1 MSDELVRFEL
11 GEGSAGVYVEVAE
24 DDSGVERVRRRG
36 GAPPQAVDGF
46 EHGLDQIRDVAART
60 LRRIT
65 SMPAA
70 PSTVEL
76 EFGVKFSVEAGAVI
90 ARTGVEGHLK
100 VKVVWENAAPDRR
113 ANQGEDEDEDEETT
127 DTPQATDATGDT
139 AHATAAAGAAAG
151 A

>member
-11 GEGSAGVYVEVAE
+11 GEGSAGVYVELAE
-24 DDSGVERVRRRG
+24 DDSGVERVRRRS
-36 GAPPQAVDGF
+36 GARSDAVDGF
-46 EHGLDQIRDVAART
+46 ENGLDQIRDVAART

-70 PSTVEL
+70 PSMVEL

-100 VKVVWENAAPDRR
+100 VKVVWENAALQRR
-113 ANQGEDEDEDEETT
+113 AGQDEDDEEDDGGETT
-127 DTPQATDATGDT
+127 GAGDATGA
-139 AHATAAAGAAAG
+139 AHATGNSAGAG
-151 A
+151 TGV